1 MMMDLAGS
9 SEKWSV
15 TLLRCLRVVKIWIV
29 IMVINDDG
37 ADAVVSIKYLSD
49 L

>member
-15 TLLRCLRVVKIWIV
+15 TLLRWVVEIWIM

-37 ADAVVSIKYLSD
+37 DDAVVSIKYLSD

>member
-15 TLLRCLRVVKIWIV
+15 TLLRCLRLVEIWIM

-37 ADAVVSIKYLSD
+37 DDAVVSIKYLSD